1 MPTTIQPPVTDSTQK
16 RTLAERVCAAQEG
29 CRKAFGELFEQFYPS
44 VYAVTLKYSRNRHTA
59 EEISQDVFIQA
70 MEKIRQLRQPECFGA
85 WLRAIARRMTINQQ
99 TRKRS
104 CLSLVP
110 ELLSDDLS
118 ETTLPSEAVLEK
130 ERAEVIQQGLD
141 QLGVMDR
148 NTLVAFYLRHQSLA
162 TMSDEFEAPLGTIK
176 RRLHVARRRLANE
189 IDPLMAV

>member
-1 MPTTIQPPVTDSTQK
+1 MTTTMQPPVIDSTGK
-16 RTLAERVCAAQEG
+16 KTLAERVISAQEG
-29 CRKAFGELFEQFYPS
+29 CRKAFGELFEHFYPS
-44 VYAVTLKYSRNRHTA
+44 VYAVTLKYSRNKHTA

-99 TRKRS
+99 SRNRS

-110 ELLSDDLS
+110 EMLSEDLSD
-118 ETTLPSEAVLEK
+118 TTLPGEAVLEK
-130 ERAEVIQQGLD
+130 ERAEVVQQGLE

-148 NTLVAFYLRHQSLA
+148 QTLVAFYLRHQSLA

-176 RRLHVARRRLANE
+176 RRLHVARIRLANE

>member
-1 MPTTIQPPVTDSTQK
+1 MTTTQSLVIDSTRK
-16 RTLAERVCAAQEG
+16 RTLAELVSAAQKG

-44 VYAVTLKYSRNRHTA
+44 VYAVTLKYSRNQHTA

-70 MEKIRQLRQPECFGA
+70 MERIGQLKQPECFGA

-99 TRKRS
+99 TRNRS

-110 ELLSDDLS
+110 ELLSEDLS
-118 ETTLPSEAVLEK
+118 ETILPGEAVLEK
-130 ERAEVIQQGLD
+130 ERAEVVRQGLN
-141 QLGVMDR
+141 QLGAMDR
-148 NTLVAFYLRHQSLA
+148 NTLIAFYLRHQSLA